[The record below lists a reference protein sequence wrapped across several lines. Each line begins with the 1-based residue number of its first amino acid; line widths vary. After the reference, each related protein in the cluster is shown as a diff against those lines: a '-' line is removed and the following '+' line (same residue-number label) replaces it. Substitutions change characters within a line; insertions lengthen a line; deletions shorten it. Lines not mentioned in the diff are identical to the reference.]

1 MDKLEQITERLR
13 QQKPRMAD
21 EEAFVNS
28 VMALIDEPRPHITPL
43 WLKVV
48 RTVSSLAATF
58 LIILYVWQQWEVA
71 AVGNASQLSY
81 IEQNAPAITAPEP
94 EAMDRK
100 ATIDEIGKYLAER
113 EKRHEMRKHSISHN
127 YARL

>member
-21 EEAFVNS
+21 EEAFVNGI
-28 VMALIDEPRPHITPL
+28 MALIDEPRPLTTPL

-48 RTVSSLAATF
+48 RTASSLAATF
-58 LIILYVWQQWEVA
+58 LIILYVWQQW
-71 AVGNASQLSY
+71 AVEDENNASQLTY
-81 IEQNAPAITAPEP
+81 IEQKEPAMTAPVP
-94 EAMDRK
+94 ESTDRK
-100 ATIDEIGKYLAER
+100 TTIEEICKYLAER

>member
-13 QQKPRMAD
+13 QQKPRMDD
-21 EEAFVNS
+21 EEAFVS
-28 VMALIDEPRPHITPL
+28 GIMALIDEPRPLTTPL

-48 RTVSSLAATF
+48 RTASSLAASF
-58 LIILYVWQQWEVA
+58 LIILYVWQQW
-71 AVGNASQLSY
+71 AVEDDGNASQLSY
-81 IEQNAPAITAPEP
+81 IEQNEPSIPAPKPEVT
-94 EAMDRK
+94 DRK
-100 ATIDEIGKYLAER
+100 TTIDEICKYLAER